1 MTTSEPSPAD
11 ELRTAAATLRKWS
24 TAAHADAGAPW
35 ESRPRRENDPLGP
48 TSPTCTPWASI
59 IHGPP
64 ARVPAYVTGPV
75 GRWMALMDPG
85 MGPLLADW
93 LEAVSSDIG
102 DHSECIGKAR
112 CELASALRIA
122 RHINTKEPSA

>member
-1 MTTSEPSPAD
+1 MPETSPAD

-93 LEAVSSDIG
+93 LESVAAHLEATAHPG
-102 DHSECIGKAR
+102 WHSTVAPH
-112 CELASALRIA
+112 AFAIA
-122 RHINTKEPSA
+122 RRINTKEQP